1 MPVSVRGRVI
11 AAAVIAGAITDA
23 EETGGM
29 QEARFKVWLGVERG
43 LNARTVGSRLINCR
57 RVERYE
63 GDLDAYYDA
72 DGLTVLMHRLN
83 PRGPEHEIPID
94 GNIYK
99 GTATLKS
106 AVSLYRQFRNA
117 CGGTAGSAG
126 APAKRRPQKRRTR
139 RPGEHWP
146 VWQQPNNE
154 DFLELARAMAPFVQ
168 FFDPGIIYAVA
179 EDNRRHCQVN

>member
-1 MPVSVRGRVI
+1 MP
-11 AAAVIAGAITDA
+11 IT
-23 EETGGM
+23 M
-29 QEARFKVWLGVERG
+29 
-43 LNARTVGSRLINCR
+43 RT
-57 RVERYE
+57 
-63 GDLDAYYDA
+63 
-72 DGLTVLMHRLN
+72 GLTVLMHRLN

-117 CGGTAGSAG
+117 CGGAAGSAG
-126 APAKRRPQKRRTR
+126 APAKRRPQKRLTR

-154 DFLELARAMAPFVQ
+154 DSLEIARAMAPFVQ
-168 FFDPGIIYAVA
+168 FRDPGIIYAVA
-179 EDNRRHCQVN
+179 EDNRRLGAEWSSRLEALGIDPRHLSLGRLALRFSGSSTLCRKHGDCGVPETGRTR